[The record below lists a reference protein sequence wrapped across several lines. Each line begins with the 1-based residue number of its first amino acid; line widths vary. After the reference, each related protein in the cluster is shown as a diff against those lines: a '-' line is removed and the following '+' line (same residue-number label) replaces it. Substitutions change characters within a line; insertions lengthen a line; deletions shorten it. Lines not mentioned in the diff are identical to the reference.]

1 MQDVD
6 GRQQVSHQALD
17 LLQCKCHFQFRTPV
31 EFVCKHFLT
40 ELEDAVDGLR
50 ARRLF
55 LKDVKKPDKLRVVDQ
70 LSQQGDLA
78 HRAVVDSVGH
88 VLQGKQL

>member
-1 MQDVD
+1 
-6 GRQQVSHQALD
+6 
-17 LLQCKCHFQFRTPV
+17 
-31 EFVCKHFLT
+31 
-40 ELEDAVDGLR
+40 VDGLR